1 MDMETI
7 TRFYSSKGDD
17 NDMRDGIVYVDG
29 KRLDLD
35 ACEELYGDGKFHGSR
50 RCAPFAFQERHFGLG
65 IMVELTR
72 RR

>member
-1 MDMETI
+1 METI

-50 RCAPFAFQERHFGLG
+50 GVHLLRSKKGTLVWESWSN
-65 IMVELTR
+65 
-72 RR
+72 